1 MLPMFGVTRRGR
13 RLVPWRLLTV
23 TALGTVLVVA
33 ALASYRIGL
42 SQGRVEI
49 LRIEADLGRLRDLNR
64 LMSERTA
71 VAEQQAEAAI
81 ARTAQLQQRLRSAAP
96 GPELQRLMTV
106 GAEQLRA
113 GLPVERLEF
122 LLRHAS
128 PGQTCEKAI
137 DSRRVVV
144 HTPVNTGSIASVAFA
159 DNQIVVT
166 GEGTAARAADG
177 TAAAR
182 FDPAQPVTLRF
193 LRIDG
198 DVGTAVGRLPFAH
211 AVVLGDAEFRFAVQA
226 SQQQPEAVEL
236 SAQRCGFP

>member
-1 MLPMFGVTRRGR
+1 MPLDEFLDAVFAGRFRYGIPLGAKAIVRIQSGVLGCWKCGVVTRIVTFIEVFVGPHRFQ
-13 RLVPWRLLTV
+13 LTV
-23 TALGTVLVVA
+23 
-33 ALASYRIGL
+33 
-42 SQGRVEI
+42 
-49 LRIEADLGRLRDLNR
+49 
-64 LMSERTA
+64 
-71 VAEQQAEAAI
+71 AI
-81 ARTAQLQQRLRSAAP
+81 ARAAQLQQRQRSAAP

-113 GLPVERLEF
+113 GLPVDRLEF

-128 PGQTCEKAI
+128 PGRTCEKAI

-144 HTPVNTGSIASVAFA
+144 HTPVSTGSIASASFA
-159 DNQIVVT
+159 DNRIVVT

-177 TAAAR
+177 TVAAR

-198 DVGTAVGRLPFAH
+198 DVATAVGRLPFAH